1 MPYSEVPRIELNR
14 DGTVTFY
21 VNIGGF
27 RKDTPV
33 EISCYASQ
41 TNGATA
47 TFREVQPMP
56 SESPPGQGAV
66 VAVKC
71 VPVIGPAFTE
81 QAPIMVVASAADVWI
96 TKLDQDTGGTQLS
109 PAVAQARAL
118 HGQAN
123 PRAAWNSDGTY
134 HSMYAPAAAPGQAG
148 AMYQGAQVP
157 PAAAGPPASA
167 PADSPPE

>member
-1 MPYSEVPRIELNR
+1 MPYSEVPRIELNQ

-27 RKDTPV
+27 RVGTPV
-33 EISCYASQ
+33 EISCYACQ

-47 TFREVQPMP
+47 TFRDVQPM
-56 SESPPGQGAV
+56 EQERIPGQGVV

-81 QAPIMVVASAADVWI
+81 QDPIMVVASAADVWI

-109 PAVAQARAL
+109 PAVAPLVWHA
-118 HGQAN
+118 
-123 PRAAWNSDGTY
+123 
-134 HSMYAPAAAPGQAG
+134 
-148 AMYQGAQVP
+148 
-157 PAAAGPPASA
+157 
-167 PADSPPE
+167 